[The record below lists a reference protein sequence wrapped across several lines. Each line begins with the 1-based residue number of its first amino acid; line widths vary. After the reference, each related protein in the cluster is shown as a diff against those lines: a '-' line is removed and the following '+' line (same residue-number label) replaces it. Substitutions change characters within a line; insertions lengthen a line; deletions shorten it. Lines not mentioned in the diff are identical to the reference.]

1 MAPETATIN
10 LSVVIPVFN
19 EERVIDELVS
29 RLRMACEEISSGFE
43 LIFVNDGSSDG
54 TLQKLRGIAS
64 GEKRIR
70 YISFSRNFGHQNAV
84 MAGIIQSRGEA
95 VVLIDG
101 DLQDPP
107 ELIPG
112 LYAKYRE
119 GFKVVYARRIHRKGE
134 SVFKKLSAGIF
145 YRTLKRITSIDIPL
159 DTGDF
164 RLISREVVN
173 HLIAMGESSK
183 FLRGQIAWLGF
194 RQVSVEFERQERKA
208 GKTKYTFRKMMR
220 FAMDGITSFS
230 NFPLQIATFLG
241 FLFSVFA
248 FFIILYALYSKF
260 VLQEVVTGWTSLMMS
275 SMFIGGVQLLCIGII
290 GEYISRIAAD
300 VKRRPSFVIEE
311 TNCITESKNSEKR
324 KTPES

>member
-1 MAPETATIN
+1 MASETQKIN

-19 EERVIDELVS
+19 EEQVLDELIS
-29 RLRMACEEISSGFE
+29 RLSLACEEIGGDFE

-54 TLQKLRGIAS
+54 TLQKLRNYAAV
-64 GEKRIR
+64 ENRIR
-70 YISFSRNFGHQNAV
+70 YVSFSRNFGHQNAV
-84 MAGIIQSRGEA
+84 MAGILRSRGDA

-107 ELIPG
+107 ELIPE
-112 LYAKYRE
+112 LYTKYKE
-119 GFKVVYARRIHRKGE
+119 GCKVVYAKRVHRKGE
-134 SVFKKLSAGIF
+134 TFFKKASAGLF
-145 YRTLKRITSIDIPL
+145 YRTLRKMISFDIPV

-173 HLIAMGESSK
+173 HLIAMGESSR

-194 RQVSVEFERQERKA
+194 KQTGIEFERQERKA
-208 GKTKYTFRKMMR
+208 GDTKYTFRKMLR

-241 FLFSVFA
+241 FLFSVIA

-260 VLQEVVTGWTSLMMS
+260 ILEEVVTGWTSIMIS

-290 GEYISRIAAD
+290 GEYISRISVD
-300 VKRRPSFVIEE
+300 VKKRPFFIIEE
-311 TNCITESKNSEKR
+311 TNYNQDQEN
-324 KTPES
+324 PQ

>member
-1 MAPETATIN
+1 MESEERIE
-10 LSVVIPVFN
+10 LSIVIPVFN
-19 EERVIDELVS
+19 EEAVLKSLIL
-29 RLRMACEEISSGFE
+29 RLSDACEGITPNYE
-43 LIFVNDGSSDG
+43 LIFVNDGSSDNS
-54 TLQKLRGIAS
+54 LAMIRENS
-64 GEKRIR
+64 REDERIR
-70 YISFSRNFGHQNAV
+70 YVSFSRNFGHQNAV
-84 MAGIIQSRGEA
+84 MAGIIRSRGEA

-107 ELIPG
+107 ELIPE

-119 GFKVVYARRIHRKGE
+119 GFKIVYAQRIHRKGE

-145 YRTLKRITSIDIPL
+145 YRTLKKITSIDIPL

-173 HLIAMGESSK
+173 HLISMGESSK

-194 RQVSVEFERQERKA
+194 RQASVSFERQERKA
-208 GKTKYTFRKMMR
+208 GETKYTLRKMMR

-241 FLFSVFA
+241 FLFSVIA
-248 FFIILYALYSKF
+248 FIIILYALYSKF
-260 VLQEVVTGWTSLMMS
+260 ILEEVVTGWTSIMIS

-290 GEYISRIAAD
+290 GEYISRIAVD
-300 VKRRPSFVIEE
+300 VKKRPSFVIEE
-311 TNCITESKNSEKR
+311 TNCNQEVSSGDKK
-324 KTPES
+324 